1 MAENKKSFIAYIDWG
16 STFDELDD
24 FEAGQLVKLLFDYV
38 RDKNPEA
45 PSKLIKVAFDHIKQD
60 LKRDLKK
67 WDQYIDKQRANG
79 QKGGRP
85 KETQKT
91 QAFFEE
97 PKKADN
103 VFVNVNVNDNDN
115 VNDIYEIPLTKCV
128 EIALRDEKY
137 ARLNKL
143 VGPADFEPFIEKLE
157 TEGCYFKTPIDFK
170 AHFAR
175 WKKKQPDKP
184 KEIPIRPIREQDKWF

>member
-24 FEAGQLVKLLFDYV
+24 FEAGQLVKLIFDYV

-67 WDQYIDKQRANG
+67 WDQYIDKQRVNG

-85 KETQKT
+85 KETPKT

-103 VFVNVNVNDNDN
+103 VFVNVNVNDN
-115 VNDIYEIPLTKCV
+115 VNDIYEIPLSKCV

-143 VGPADFEPFIEKLE
+143 VGSADFEPFIEKLE
-157 TEGCYFKTPIDFK
+157 TEGCHFKTPIDFK

-175 WKKKQPDKP
+175 WKKKQPIAP